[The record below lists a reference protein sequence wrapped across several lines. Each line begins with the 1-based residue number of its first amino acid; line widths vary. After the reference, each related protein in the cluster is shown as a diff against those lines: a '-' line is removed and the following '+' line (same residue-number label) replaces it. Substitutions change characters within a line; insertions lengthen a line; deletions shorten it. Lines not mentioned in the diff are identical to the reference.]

1 MRHGDG
7 VIISQ
12 EPLLLG
18 GTPLTELSPTDLAA
32 IYPEPTA
39 RVIAKAR
46 PALDAHASKFIEMS
60 PFCVL
65 ATSGSDGS
73 VDASPRGGTPGF
85 VRVAGPN
92 RLLMPDRS
100 GNNRIDSFKNIV
112 EGSGFVHLLFFV
124 PGIDETLR
132 VGGRGALSAEPELL
146 AAMVE
151 FGKPP
156 RAVLTI
162 EVAEAYFH
170 CGKALMRSKL
180 WSSEAQVR
188 RSVMPSIS
196 QVIHEQ
202 TSLGEPESQEVIEA
216 RYRTQL

>member
-1 MRHGDG
+1 M
-7 VIISQ
+7 
-12 EPLLLG
+12 
-18 GTPLTELSPTDLAA
+18 TDLAPGDLA
-32 IYPEPTA
+32 TIYPKPTP

-46 PALDAHASKFIEMS
+46 PEIDAHAKKFIAMS

-73 VDASPRGGTPGF
+73 VDASPRGGNPGF
-85 VRVAGPN
+85 VHIDGPN
-92 RLLMPDRS
+92 ALLMPDRS
-100 GNNRIDSFKNIV
+100 GNNRIDSFRNIV

-132 VGGRGALSAEPELL
+132 IGGKGKVTIDPAVL
-146 AAMVE
+146 ATMEE

-156 RAVLTI
+156 RAVLRI
-162 EVAEAYFH
+162 DVKEVYFH

-180 WSSEAQVR
+180 WSREPVER
-188 RSVMPSIS
+188 RSFPSIS
-196 QVIHEQ
+196 EVIHDQ
-202 TSLGEPESQEVIEA
+202 TTLGEPEPQEVVVA